1 MFENAVVLDSK
12 IHGDHKTLPIN
23 DYSYARNA
31 LSIPLSVSEIGQA
44 SREFPIVFAA
54 SGKLVPI
61 AQMGF
66 QADGNIYID
75 HDGKWTA
82 KYIPAHIRR
91 FPFVF
96 GENTTAGQYT
106 IMVDANSISTKGE
119 GERLFDNGNI
129 PDGGIVDRARTFL
142 SEFQRELNQTENLLK
157 PLQDADILVPRTITI
172 REGDKVIGHVRD
184 LRVVDR
190 EKLAALDDATLA
202 GWVRSGLMGVI
213 LAHLQSLDNWNNQQG
228 LTDAK
233 ASETA

>member
-1 MFENAVVLDSK
+1 MFENAVILDSA
-12 IHGDHKTLPIN
+12 IHGEHKTLPVN

-31 LSIPLSVSEIGQA
+31 LSIPLVASEIGQA

-66 QADGNIYID
+66 KADGNIYID

-96 GENTTAGQYT
+96 GENTTAGQYM
-106 IMVDANSISTKGE
+106 IMVDANSISTEGD
-119 GERLFDNGNI
+119 GERLFDKGNI

-142 SEFQRELNQTENLLK
+142 SEFQRELNQTEALLK
-157 PLQDADILVPRTITI
+157 PLQEADILVPRTITI
-172 REGDKVIGHVRD
+172 REGDEVIGHVRD
-184 LRVVDR
+184 LRVVDT

-202 GWVRSGLMGVI
+202 GWVRSGLMSVI
-213 LAHLQSLDNWNNQQG
+213 TAHLQSLGNWNNQQG
-228 LTDAK
+228 LAGTREPA
-233 ASETA
+233 TA